1 MSEQNTI
8 QDKNQ
13 TAPST
18 PVIEAPAPVESKPT
32 EPEASS
38 DNSEELVVDELMI
51 LKERARKLGVS
62 FHPNI
67 GLETLRDKI
76 NQKLRASDLKD
87 VSLEAGVPNMNDVQ
101 ATEPVSDYSAAEIAN
116 GYATRD
122 TGTLSK
128 AQLRNEAIK
137 DANKLVRV
145 RINCMNP
152 NKRDW
157 EGEIITVANAVV
169 GTFRKFI
176 PFNNT
181 EGYHVPQIIL
191 QAIRERQ
198 CQIFVNG
205 TNAQGQRSKRPTL
218 INEFAVEVMPPL
230 TTNELKELAQ
240 RQAMANG
247 TAQ

>member
-1 MSEQNTI
+1 MSEQNTT

-13 TAPST
+13 TVPST
-18 PVIEAPAPVESKPT
+18 PAIETPAPVETKPA
-32 EPEASS
+32 EPVVSS
-38 DNSEELVVDELMI
+38 DNTEELVVDELMV

-101 ATEPVSDYSAAEIAN
+101 ATEPVSDYSVAEISN
-116 GYATRD
+116 GYAARD

-157 EGEIITVANAVV
+157 QGEIITVANAVV

-205 TNAQGQRSKRPTL
+205 TNSQGQRIKRPTL
-218 INEFAVEVMPPL
+218 INEFAVEVLPPL
-230 TTNELKELAQ
+230 TANELKELAQ
-240 RQAMANG
+240 RQAMASG